1 MFDTDHVG
9 RRKGKYKYD
18 REALRETIKEIP
30 FKGRRTYRRLAAKLN
45 LHVSTTH
52 LLEKGRKT
60 VNRDG
65 VILKKTRFSLKP
77 TLTEQQK
84 LWRYSFAYGEIL
96 TSSLRSRRGQSKVP
110 CFKGQYDKVHI
121 DEKWFFLTTD
131 RENYLMVE
139 GEEAPTRR
147 VRHKKYMTKVMSSVH
162 KLDQGGIIMPRGG
175 GMER

>member
-1 MFDTDHVG
+1 MVDGKPKHGIFAKMGRLMGFSPETVSRQWQSLNDKHVGLLDNHPNEEHAVITVANNHILFDTDHVG

-30 FKGRRTYRRLAAKLN
+30 FKGRRTYCRLAAKLN
-45 LHVSTTH
+45 LPVSTTH

-84 LWRYSFAYGEIL
+84 LW
-96 TSSLRSRRGQSKVP
+96 Q
-110 CFKGQYDKVHI
+110 
-121 DEKWFFLTTD
+121 
-131 RENYLMVE
+131 
-139 GEEAPTRR
+139 
-147 VRHKKYMTKVMSSVH
+147 
-162 KLDQGGIIMPRGG
+162 
-175 GMER
+175 